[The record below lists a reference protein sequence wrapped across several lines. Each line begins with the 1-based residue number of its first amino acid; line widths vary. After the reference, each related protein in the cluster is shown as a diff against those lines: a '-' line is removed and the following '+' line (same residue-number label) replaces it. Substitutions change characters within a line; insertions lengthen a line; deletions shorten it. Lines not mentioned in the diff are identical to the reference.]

1 MGSLDLN
8 SLFVKMILG
17 FGKKVVFSHQYIFLK
32 PKYNAM
38 KKINIILFVIA
49 VLFSFSCANCD
60 QKFNKAEELSAIES
74 LLEEYVIA
82 NENQDFDLIEKI
94 WASDSDI
101 ILYGTDSDER
111 LMGWTNIRSAV
122 REQFLQIEETYI
134 SASDQFIKLNCTG
147 TTAWFAETLD
157 YNFVYKGEAKSYKG
171 LRFTGVV
178 EKMDGNWKLVQAHL
192 SLPASVDIGK

>member
-1 MGSLDLN
+1 
-8 SLFVKMILG
+8 
-17 FGKKVVFSHQYIFLK
+17 
-32 PKYNAM
+32 M
-38 KKINIILFVIA
+38 KKINTFLVVFVILFA
-49 VLFSFSCANCD
+49 NSCTDCD
-60 QKFNKAEELSAIES
+60 QQFSKADEMIAIEN

-94 WASDSDI
+94 WAPDSDI

-147 TTAWFAETLD
+147 TTAWFAESLD
-157 YNFVYKGEAKSYKG
+157 YNFVHKGEAKSFTG

-178 EKMDGNWKLVQAHL
+178 EKIDGQWKLVQAHL
-192 SLPASVDIGK
+192 SLPASVDVGK

>member
-1 MGSLDLN
+1 
-8 SLFVKMILG
+8 
-17 FGKKVVFSHQYIFLK
+17 
-32 PKYNAM
+32 M
-38 KKINIILFVIA
+38 KKINTFLVVFVILLA
-49 VLFSFSCANCD
+49 SSCNDCD
-60 QKFNKAEELSAIES
+60 QKFSKADEMIAIEN

-94 WASDSDI
+94 WAPDSDI

-147 TTAWFAETLD
+147 TTAWFAESLD
-157 YNFVYKGEAKSYKG
+157 YNFVYKGEAKSFTG

-178 EKMDGNWKLVQAHL
+178 EKMDGQWKLVQAHL
-192 SLPASVDIGK
+192 SLPASVDVGK

>member
-1 MGSLDLN
+1 
-8 SLFVKMILG
+8 
-17 FGKKVVFSHQYIFLK
+17 
-32 PKYNAM
+32 M
-38 KKINIILFVIA
+38 KKINTFLVVFVILL
-49 VLFSFSCANCD
+49 VSSCNDCD
-60 QKFNKAEELSAIES
+60 QKFSKADEMIAIEN

-94 WASDSDI
+94 WAPDSDI

-147 TTAWFAETLD
+147 TTAWFAESLD
-157 YNFVYKGEAKSYKG
+157 YNFVYKGEAKSYTG

-178 EKMDGNWKLVQAHL
+178 EKMDGQWKLVQAHL
-192 SLPASVDIGK
+192 SLPASVGVGE